1 MGGSPYPHNTPLVRL
16 IALFLTF
23 VLPFA
28 VVVFQL
34 VHEIQHQID
43 FAQVEQQGTA
53 YLKPLEQLMID
64 VPQGKLLVHRL
75 ARQEETPERVAQQ
88 QQAIAQDMQ
97 ILSAVEQ
104 QYGRGLET
112 AERYEAVQQSWNSLK
127 QVLPSESGGAA
138 IATSASI
145 SDTDLQSLYSHLIA
159 DLRSLMAQVGDLSN
173 LILDPE
179 LDSYYLMDVVLLKL
193 PERQDLLTQVR
204 QLGEDLV
211 KRQTLSSEEKGRLTI
226 LMGALQ
232 NNVNA
237 TRRGF
242 GVAFRHTPSS
252 TLQTVLD
259 TPRQETSAAIARFL
273 SALNQAMTQAKTVQV
288 QPTAY
293 DTTAYDTVASEAITA
308 SHQLWQLTTAQ
319 LEELLQT
326 RIQQFVHRTYF
337 IETFGV
343 LVLVALGY
351 LFVAF
356 ARNQINRNQA
366 ELAFADSEHRL
377 RQQSEAL
384 TNLAQQNAL
393 AEGDLQIALQT
404 ITEAAA
410 ASLEVERV
418 IIWQF
423 DRDRLQFQCL
433 NLYEQSPQRHSILD
447 SILVA
452 DYPIYF
458 SQLAPNRTIATVD
471 IQQNPHMQELWKDYF
486 QPLGVVSS
494 LDAPIHR
501 GGTLIG
507 LVCFEHIGKA
517 RQWTLTEQN
526 FAGSIAD
533 FVALALEASER
544 KRVED
549 TLRKSKDAAEE
560 ANRAKS
566 QFLANMSHELRTPLN
581 AIIGYSEMLKEE
593 ADELGYGDVVPDLEK
608 IRSAG
613 QHLLAL
619 INDILDISKIEAGK
633 MELYLEPFSISSLL
647 REVQSTVQPLMEKS
661 GNCFSIQNVSKVDTM
676 VADLTKVR
684 QSLLNLL
691 SNAAKFTEAGDITL
705 TVQTNTIYED
715 GVTHV
720 SMTVTDTGIGMSL
733 EQLSKLFQAFTQ
745 ADASTTR
752 KYGGSG
758 LGLAISRRFC
768 QMMGG
773 DITVSSTPGK
783 GSTFTIY
790 LPLQVADPKVSMPA
804 EISSTLE
811 VTPPTS
817 TVLVIDD
824 DPAVRDLMER
834 YLTKSGF
841 CVKTAADGEIGL
853 QMARQFRPD
862 AITLD
867 VLLPDMNG
875 WSVLS
880 EVKADPELA
889 EIPVVVM
896 TVVDDRTQGLA
907 LGATDYLTKPVDYR
921 RLAALLQRFRPTP
934 EVSNSR
940 VLLVEDDTTM
950 RLVLRRMLEREGW
963 SVTEAEHGRVA
974 LECVAQTRPDLIL
987 LDLMMP
993 EMNGFQFIDALR
1005 QNPEWRSLPIVIITA
1020 HDLSPS
1026 DYLRL
1031 KGDVEQILQKGA
1043 YSRDQL
1049 LQEVR
1054 DRVTACIAHRQPLEG
1069 QA

>member
-1 MGGSPYPHNTPLVRL
+1 MGGSPRPHNTPLLRL

-34 VHEIQHQID
+34 VHEIQHRVD
-43 FAQVEQQGTA
+43 FAQTERQGMT

-64 VPQGKLLVHRL
+64 VPQGKLLTHRL
-75 ARQEETPERVAQQ
+75 ARQDETPVRVAQQ
-88 QQAIAQDMQ
+88 QAAIAQDMQ
-97 ILSAVEQ
+97 SLAEVEQ

-112 AERYEAVQQSWNSLK
+112 NKRYEAVQQSWARIEQAFPLE
-127 QVLPSESGGAA
+127 LGAEPT
-138 IATSASI
+138 ATSSSF
-145 SDTDLQSLYSHLIA
+145 SDAELQPLYNQLIA
-159 DLRSLMAQVGDLSN
+159 DLRSLIAQVGDLSN
-173 LILDPE
+173 LILDPD
-179 LDSYYLMDVVLLKL
+179 LSSYYLMDAVLLKL
-193 PERQDLLTQVR
+193 PEGQDLLAQVR

-211 KRQTLSSEEKGRLTI
+211 NRQTLSSEEKGRLTV

-242 GVAFRHTPSS
+242 NVAFRHNPSGA
-252 TLQTVLD
+252 LQSVLE

-273 SALNQAMTQAKTVQV
+273 SALNQAMAQAKTVQV

-293 DTTAYDTVASEAITA
+293 DTTAYDTVASEAINA
-308 SHQLWQLTTAQ
+308 SHQLWQTTTAE
-319 LEELLQT
+319 LEALLQD
-326 RIQQFVHRTYF
+326 RIQRFTNQTYY
-337 IETFGV
+337 IEAFGT
-343 LVLVALGY
+343 LVLAALSY
-351 LFVAF
+351 LFAAF

-366 ELAFADSEHRL
+366 EQALADSERRL

-393 AEGDLQIALQT
+393 SEGDLQTALRT

-423 DRDRLQFQCL
+423 DGDRTQFQCL
-433 NLYEQSPQRHSILD
+433 NLYERSRQQHSVLD
-447 SILVA
+447 SIVVA

-458 SQLAPNRTIATVD
+458 SQLALNRTIATVD
-471 IQQNPHMQELWKDYF
+471 VQQDAHMQEFWKDYF
-486 QPLGVVSS
+486 QPLGIVSS
-494 LDAPIHR
+494 LDAPIHM
-501 GGTLIG
+501 GGKLVG
-507 LVCFEHIGKA
+507 LVCFEHVGEA

-533 FVALALEASER
+533 FISLALEVSER

-549 TLRKSKDAAEE
+549 TLRKSKNAAEE

-593 ADELGYGDVVPDLEK
+593 ADELGYGDAVSDLEK

-633 MELYLEPFSISSLL
+633 MELYLEPFRISSLL
-647 REVQSTVQPLMEKS
+647 QEVKSTVQPLMEKS
-661 GNCFSIQNVSKVDTM
+661 GNRFSIHDASQVDTM
-676 VADLTKVR
+676 VADFTKVR

-691 SNAAKFTEAGDITL
+691 SNAAKFTEEGDITL
-705 TVQTNTIYED
+705 TVQTDSTRED
-715 GVTHV
+715 GTTQVL
-720 SMTVTDTGIGMSL
+720 MTVTDTGIGMTL

-773 DITVSSTPGK
+773 DIAVSSSPGE
-783 GSTFTIY
+783 GSTFTIC
-790 LPLQVADPKVSMPA
+790 LPIQVAAPKLSSSL
-804 EISSTLE
+804 EISATLE
-811 VTPPTS
+811 VATLTN

-834 YLTKSGF
+834 YLTRSGF
-841 CVKTAADGEIGL
+841 RVKTAADGAIGL

-867 VLLPDMNG
+867 VLLPDMHG

-889 EIPVVVM
+889 DIPVVVM
-896 TVVDDRTQGLA
+896 TIVDDRSQGLA

-934 EVSNSR
+934 EIPTSR
-940 VLLVEDDTTM
+940 VLLVEDDANM
-950 RLVLRRMLEREGW
+950 RLVFRRMLEREGW
-963 SVTEAEHGRVA
+963 SVTEAEHGRAA
-974 LECVAQTRPDLIL
+974 LECVAQTQPDLIL

-993 EMNGFQFIDALR
+993 EMNGFEFIDALR
-1005 QNPEWRSLPIVIITA
+1005 DNPAWRSLPIVIITA

-1054 DRVTACIAHRQPLEG
+1054 DQVIACIDYRRSLEG
-1069 QA
+1069 